1 MVEFFKYLN
10 NLHPLSS
17 EATIWLMKIMRPKE
31 LRRGQVWL
39 QEGAVC
45 DKMIFVVKGLLKLYF
60 ETGSKEVVMQFAKE
74 DDWIIAANSY
84 FERVPSSYTIRCIEP
99 SVIIYFTKTDFDE
112 ILERHIELNI
122 LFKLIAEKQLRQYEA
137 HTALLMLSLR
147 ERYENLPAQNSWMV
161 CSGRITDRL
170 LAAYLGMTA
179 NSLCGIKK
187 K

>member
-1 MVEFFKYLN
+1 MLSFFSALN
-10 NLHPLSS
+10 AIHPLLP
-17 EATIWLMKIMRPKE
+17 ETQAALMKSMQVKE

-45 DKMIFVVKGLLKLYF
+45 DKITFVVKGLLKLYF
-60 ETGSKEVVMQFAKE
+60 ESGAKEVVMQFAKE
-74 DDWIIAANSY
+74 DDWMVAANSY
-84 FERVPSSYTIRCIEP
+84 FEREPSHYTIRCVEP
-99 SVIIYFTKTDFDE
+99 SFIIYFTKTDFDQL
-112 ILERHIELNI
+112 LERHIELNI
-122 LFKLIAEKQLRQYEA
+122 LFKLIAEKQMRQYEA

-147 ERYENLPAQNSWMV
+147 ERYENLLTQNSWMV